1 MIERARAWVDIA
13 RHAPSGDNSQPWDVA
28 LAATGGNL
36 TLTLGLNDAT
46 KARPSLF
53 DCAYAASYL
62 SLGAFA
68 RNFTLL
74 AAAEGCTLTGLR
86 EDAGRFTLTFAP
98 GAVSPDTP
106 GPDATATLIRRRT
119 TNRRPFSREA
129 LDADTR
135 QTLDRLARA
144 DGLTLREFT
153 GDAKSRL
160 AGVFFELDVVRY
172 RNARLYREF
181 LAELRFGAEATAS
194 PDGLRDTTLGTPAP
208 ALLFLRLLRALRNV
222 RAVRAFFFIG
232 LEKIMALVG
241 CLVPIRQS
249 ASVFVLSSP
258 EDTPL
263 GWFRLG
269 LGFEQQWLEAT
280 RRNLSMQPLG
290 TTLLVYRLEREQR
303 RDETSSFSPS
313 DQARLRAAAG
323 RFTTE
328 FGLDLGRP
336 AIAFRL
342 GRGPAIANQ
351 SLRRPVI
358 IHG

>member
-1 MIERARAWVDIA
+1 MIGRARAWAEIA

-28 LAATGGNL
+28 LAAAGETL
-36 TLTLGLNDAT
+36 TLTLSLNDAT

-53 DCAYAASYL
+53 DCAYVASYL

-74 AAAEGCTLTGLR
+74 AAAEGCTLTGLS
-86 EDAGRFTLTFAP
+86 EDTGRFTLTFACGLAHP
-98 GAVSPDTP
+98 EKPDPT
-106 GPDATATLIRRRT
+106 ATAALIRRRT
-119 TNRRPFSREA
+119 TNRLPFGQEP

-135 QTLDRLARA
+135 QALDRLAQA
-144 DGLTLREFT
+144 DGLALREFT

-160 AGVFFELDVVRY
+160 AGVFFGLDVVRY

-241 CLVPIRQS
+241 CLMPIRRS
-249 ASVFVLSSP
+249 ASVFVLSST

-269 LGFEQQWLEAT
+269 LGFEQLWLEVT
-280 RRNLSMQPLG
+280 RRDLAMQPLG
-290 TTLLVYRLEREQR
+290 TTLLVYRLERER
-303 RDETSSFSPS
+303 RLGGDSSFSPA

-323 RFTTE
+323 RFATE
-328 FGLDLGRP
+328 FDLDLGRP
-336 AIAFRL
+336 AIAFRV
-342 GRGPAIANQ
+342 GRGPVIANL
-351 SLRRPVI
+351 SLRRPVVI
-358 IHG
+358 RG